1 MANKKKETNTKPEVK
16 KPDTKKVETSKP
28 EKKNKLKN
36 IVYDDNK
43 MYSFEA
49 NGTGRYAFIKGKI
62 YSVNGRSAKEL
73 VNKKLGKIID

>member
-36 IVYDDNK
+36 
-43 MYSFEA
+43 
-49 NGTGRYAFIKGKI
+49 
-62 YSVNGRSAKEL
+62 
-73 VNKKLGKIID
+73 